1 MIIIRRFQAAT
12 LDDIEHNPKY
22 QIIMIGVLMPIFLV
36 HTILGGEEFLLADMY
51 TCRQNYDG
59 EVFYIIV
66 FMFAVS
72 MCFVFVLLLFC
83 ILLPIWIRKLRR
95 RRRTTESK
103 IWTESSMV
111 IPFWPRAI
119 LARMQFLT
127 RGTTRRQKAKTMNK
141 EEVEEEIEEGTRG
154 DGMTI

>member
-95 RRRTTESK
+95 RRRT
-103 IWTESSMV
+103 
-111 IPFWPRAI
+111 RQ
-119 LARMQFLT
+119 LADRIQDMDGIIDGDPLL
-127 RGTTRRQKAKTMNK
+127 A
-141 EEVEEEIEEGTRG
+141 EG
-154 DGMTI
+154 DPSEDAVLN